1 MQTMI
6 VAELKVNFSEVLQRV
21 QHGEDV
27 VISYGKRHEK
37 VAVLVPFSHYA
48 GRQGRRLGLLAGKAS
63 FSIRGDFSLTDEEFL
78 AG

>member
-1 MQTMI
+1 MQTMT
-6 VAELKVNFSEVLQRV
+6 VAELKSNFSEVLQRV
-21 QHGEDV
+21 QRGEDV

-48 GRQGRRLGLLAGKAS
+48 GRQGRTLGLLGGKAS
-63 FSIRGDFSLTDEEFL
+63 FFIRDDFALTDEEFL